1 MQIKGAEAIMESLL
15 HEKADKIF
23 GYPGGSIMI
32 TYDALYD
39 YQDRIHHIL
48 TRHEQGAIHAAQGY
62 ARATGKVGVCLATSG
77 PGATNLITGL
87 ADAMID
93 STPVVC
99 ITGQVA
105 SHLLGTDA
113 FQETDVVGISMPVTK
128 WNIQVKRA
136 EDVAAAISKA
146 FYIAASG
153 RPGPVLVDITK
164 DAQAGMCDFEY
175 KPTTKVRS
183 YVSETLINKQSLIDA
198 AELINTAKKPLLL
211 FGQGVILGNA
221 EAELKAFIEKS
232 GIPSAWTLLGVD
244 ALPSDHPLNV
254 GMLGMHGNLA
264 PNLKTNECD
273 VLIAVGMRFD
283 DRVTGDLSRYAKQAK
298 VIHMEIDP
306 SEIDKIVKAD
316 VPVLGNVKK
325 SLRLLSVLLEE
336 RTHDTWMDGFKAC
349 YEKEYEAV
357 IKDAITPQGGEI
369 TMGEAV
375 RIASEVAGPDSI
387 LVTDVGQHQMI
398 ANRYYKHSESRTSI
412 TSGGLGTMGFGL
424 PAALGA
430 QVGAPDKTVVLA
442 VGDGGLQMTIQ
453 ELTTL
458 AQENAKVKI
467 LLLNN
472 NYLGMVRQW
481 QQLFFEKRYS
491 STPMFNPDFTMVA
504 EGCRIKA
511 LKVSERNNLQEAIE
525 TMINYDGAFLLEVKV
540 KMEEN
545 VFPMV
550 PSGASVSD
558 VLLGEDYEP
567 C

>member
-1 MQIKGAEAIMESLL
+1 
-15 HEKADKIF
+15 
-23 GYPGGSIMI
+23 
-32 TYDALYD
+32 
-39 YQDRIHHIL
+39 
-48 TRHEQGAIHAAQGY
+48 
-62 ARATGKVGVCLATSG
+62 
-77 PGATNLITGL
+77 
-87 ADAMID
+87 
-93 STPVVC
+93 
-99 ITGQVA
+99 
-105 SHLLGTDA
+105 
-113 FQETDVVGISMPVTK
+113 
-128 WNIQVKRA
+128 
-136 EDVAAAISKA
+136 
-146 FYIAASG
+146 
-153 RPGPVLVDITK
+153 
-164 DAQAGMCDFEY
+164 
-175 KPTTKVRS
+175 
-183 YVSETLINKQSLIDA
+183 
-198 AELINTAKKPLLL
+198 
-211 FGQGVILGNA
+211 
-221 EAELKAFIEKS
+221 
-232 GIPSAWTLLGVD
+232 
-244 ALPSDHPLNV
+244 
-254 GMLGMHGNLA
+254 
-264 PNLKTNECD
+264 
-273 VLIAVGMRFD
+273 
-283 DRVTGDLSRYAKQAK
+283 
-298 VIHMEIDP
+298 
-306 SEIDKIVKAD
+306 
-316 VPVLGNVKK
+316 
-325 SLRLLSVLLEE
+325 
-336 RTHDTWMDGFKAC
+336 
-349 YEKEYEAV
+349 
-357 IKDAITPQGGEI
+357 
-369 TMGEAV
+369 MGEAV